1 MPVDPRRFGGN
12 CWCADRFRPP
22 LPHMG
27 GRELSRLAAF
37 ALGVLA
43 SCAPVPDVP
52 PTRAVALVNALP
64 PMKAFTTETVAPA
77 TRSNAEM
84 AQDFLDLSFRMESG
98 RTIPVLS
105 RFEGP
110 ITVRMTGATS
120 DSMGRDLTRLLGRLR
135 NEADIDISLTSGP
148 NAHIT
153 VEAIPQ
159 AELQRAV
166 PRAAC
171 FVVPR
176 ITSWEEFLLTR
187 HTGQVDWT
195 TLTTRERAV
204 IFVPADAAPQEIRD
218 CLHEE
223 LAQALGPLNDL
234 YRLPDSVFNDD
245 NIHTVLTGFDMLV
258 LRAFYAPELSSGMT
272 RSDVAARLPA
282 LLARLN
288 PRGQRAGA
296 PAQADTSRDW
306 ITAMETALTSGSTPG
321 RRRQAAARAI
331 QLGEAFGW
339 RDTRAGFA
347 LYANGRLQV
356 GHDSAAALAS
366 FNAAEAVYRK
376 SAVTSVH
383 TAHIAVQKAAFAL
396 AAGDAQTTIALAD
409 EAIPVARRHQNA
421 ALLATLMM
429 FKAEGLAMTGN
440 TVEADALRLDS
451 LGWARYGFGSDLNV
465 QARLAEIAALR
476 PF

>member
-1 MPVDPRRFGGN
+1 MN
-12 CWCADRFRPP
+12 
-22 LPHMG
+22 
-27 GRELSRLAAF
+27 RLAAF

-43 SCAPVPDVP
+43 SCAPVPDAP
-52 PTRAVALVNALP
+52 PSRAVTLMNTLP
-64 PMKAFTTETVAPA
+64 PMKAFTTNAVTPA
-77 TRSNAEM
+77 TRPNAEM

-98 RTIPVLS
+98 RTIPVMS

-110 ITVRMTGATS
+110 ITVRTS
-120 DSMGRDLTRLLGRLR
+120 GTVTASLERDLQALLGRLR
-135 NEADIDISLTSGP
+135 DEARIDISRTDASQ
-148 NAHIT
+148 ASIT
-153 VEAIPQ
+153 VEAVPQ

-176 ITSWEEFLLTR
+176 ITSWDEFLLTR
-187 HTGQVDWT
+187 HTSQVDWT
-195 TLTTRERAV
+195 TLRTRERAV

-272 RSDVAARLPA
+272 RAEVANRLPA

-288 PRGQRAGA
+288 PGGQRAGA
-296 PAQADTSRDW
+296 PVLADTSRDW
-306 ITAMETALTSGSTPG
+306 ITAMETALTAGSTPG

-339 RDTRAGFA
+339 QDTRAGFA

-356 GHDSAAALAS
+356 GHNSAAALAS
-366 FNAAEAVYRK
+366 FNAAEAVYRA
-376 SAVTSVH
+376 SPITAVH

-396 AAGDAQTTIALAD
+396 AAGDAQSTIEIVE
-409 EAIPVARRHQNA
+409 EAIPVAKRHQNA

-429 FKAEGLAMTGN
+429 FKAEALTMTGD
-440 TVEADALRLDS
+440 TVAAEALRLDS